1 MKIAIMTQPLGHN
14 YGGILQNY
22 ALTRVLEQK
31 GANITTINRIRASR
45 PKHLKAL
52 SFVKNQTYNRVK
64 GYYYYAASANDLK
77 FIYAENYN
85 FIDNYL
91 NLSQKIDNSKELK
104 AYFLDEDFD
113 AVIVGSDQTWR
124 PKYSPCITN
133 YFLDFL
139 SDNSQIQKFAYAS
152 SFGTSEWEFDEKQTK
167 QCKELIAKFDAIS
180 VRESAGI
187 QLCRKYLGTEAQ
199 LVLDPTLLL
208 EKQDY
213 IDLIKNKLGS
223 LKSPTQEVFNY
234 ILDDNEAKVEVV
246 NQVAN
251 YLDTRSF
258 RKQPNK
264 KLPIKNKKNLLDYK
278 YPAIEDW
285 LNSFYTADFVVTDSF
300 HGTVLSIIFEKPFI
314 TIVNKDRGAARFE
327 SLLSLLGLEDRMFYD
342 VSDINMSITDA
353 HIDYPSIKQK
363 LAPLQKLSLNFIDS
377 IFEK

>member
-31 GANITTINRIRASR
+31 GANVTTINRVRTSR

-64 GYYYYAASANDLK
+64 GYYYYAPSANDLK
-77 FIYAENYN
+77 FIYAENHN
-85 FIDNYL
+85 FIDKYL
-91 NLSQKIDNSKELK
+91 NLSHKIDNSKQLK
-104 AYFLDEDFD
+104 TYFLNEDFD

-124 PKYSPCITN
+124 PKYSPCLTN

-139 SDNSQIQKFAYAS
+139 SDNSQIKKFAYAS

-187 QLCRKYLGTEAQ
+187 QLCRKHLGTEAQ

-213 IDLIKNKLGS
+213 IDLIINKLGS
-223 LKSPTQEVFNY
+223 LESPTQGVFNY

-264 KLPIKNKKNLLDYK
+264 KLPVTNKKDLLDCK

-300 HGTVLSIIFEKPFI
+300 HGTVLSIIFDKPFI

-327 SLLSLLGLEDRMFYD
+327 SLLSLLGLENRMFYD
-342 VSDINMSITDA
+342 VSDINMSIMDT

-363 LAPLQKLSLNFIDS
+363 LAPLQKLSLNFLDS
-377 IFEK
+377 LFEK

>member
-1 MKIAIMTQPLGHN
+1 MKNAIMTQPLGHN

-31 GANITTINRIRASR
+31 GANVTTIDRVRASR

-52 SFVKNQTYNRVK
+52 SFIKNQTYNRVK
-64 GYYYYAASANDLK
+64 GCYYYLPSANYLK
-77 FIYAENYN
+77 FIYAENHD
-85 FIDNYL
+85 FIDKYL
-91 NLSQKIDNSKELK
+91 SLSQEIDNSKELK
-104 AYFLDEDFD
+104 AYFLNEDFD
-113 AVIVGSDQTWR
+113 TVIVGSDQTWR

-139 SDNSQIQKFAYAS
+139 SDNSKVKKFAYAS

-167 QCKELIAKFDAIS
+167 QCKKLIAKFDAIS
-180 VRESAGI
+180 VRENAGI

-223 LKSPTQEVFNY
+223 LESPTQGVFNY

-246 NQVAN
+246 NQVSN
-251 YLDTRSF
+251 YLDISSF

-264 KLPIKNKKNLLDYK
+264 KLPITNKKDLLDYK
-278 YPAIEDW
+278 YPAIEEW
-285 LNSFYTADFVVTDSF
+285 LNSFYTADFVITDSF
-300 HGTVLSIIFEKPFI
+300 HGTVLSIVFEKPFI
-314 TIVNKDRGAARFE
+314 TIVNKDRGSARFE

-342 VSDINMSITDA
+342 VANIDMSIVEDS
-353 HIDYPSIKQK
+353 IDYNAIKLK
-363 LAPLQKLSLNFIDS
+363 LEPLQKLSFNFLDS

>member
-1 MKIAIMTQPLGHN
+1 MTQPLGHN

-31 GANITTINRIRASR
+31 GANITTVNRVGASR
-45 PKHLKAL
+45 PKHRKAL
-52 SFVKNQTYNRVK
+52 SFLKNQTYNRIK
-64 GYYYYAASANDLK
+64 GYYYYIPSSNDLK
-77 FIYAENYN
+77 FIYAKNYN
-85 FIDNYL
+85 FIDKYL
-91 NLSQKIDNSKELK
+91 NLSKKIDNTEELK
-104 AYFLDEDFD
+104 SYFLNEDFD

-139 SDNSQIQKFAYAS
+139 SNNDQIKKLAYAS

-167 QCKELIAKFDAIS
+167 QCRELITKFDAIS

-187 QLCRKYLGTEAQ
+187 QLCRKYLRTEAQ

-208 EKQDY
+208 ERQDY

-223 LKSPTQEVFNY
+223 LESSTQGVFNY

-251 YLDTRSF
+251 YLDTLSF

-264 KLPIKNKKNLLDYK
+264 TLPITNKKDLLDCK

-285 LNSFYTADFVVTDSF
+285 LNSFYIADFVVTDSF

-327 SLLSLLGLEDRMFYD
+327 SLLRLLGLEDRMFYD
-342 VSDINMSITDA
+342 VANIDTSMVEDS
-353 HIDYPSIKQK
+353 IDYIAIKQK
-363 LAPLQKLSLNFIDS
+363 LEPLQKLSLNFLDS
-377 IFEK
+377 IFIN

>member
-1 MKIAIMTQPLGHN
+1 MTQPLGHN

-31 GANITTINRIRASR
+31 GGNVTTIDRVRTSQ

-64 GYYYYAASANDLK
+64 GYYYYAPSANDLK

-104 AYFLDEDFD
+104 NYFINENFD
-113 AVIVGSDQTWR
+113 AAIVGSDQTWR

-199 LVLDPTLLL
+199 LV
-208 EKQDY
+208 
-213 IDLIKNKLGS
+213 
-223 LKSPTQEVFNY
+223 
-234 ILDDNEAKVEVV
+234 
-246 NQVAN
+246 
-251 YLDTRSF
+251 
-258 RKQPNK
+258 
-264 KLPIKNKKNLLDYK
+264 
-278 YPAIEDW
+278 
-285 LNSFYTADFVVTDSF
+285 
-300 HGTVLSIIFEKPFI
+300 
-314 TIVNKDRGAARFE
+314 
-327 SLLSLLGLEDRMFYD
+327 
-342 VSDINMSITDA
+342 
-353 HIDYPSIKQK
+353 
-363 LAPLQKLSLNFIDS
+363 
-377 IFEK
+377 